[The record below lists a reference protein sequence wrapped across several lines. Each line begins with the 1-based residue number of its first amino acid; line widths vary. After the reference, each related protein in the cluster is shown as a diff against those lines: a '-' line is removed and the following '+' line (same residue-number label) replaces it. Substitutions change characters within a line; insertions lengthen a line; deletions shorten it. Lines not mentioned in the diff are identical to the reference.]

1 MMNFFDVFWLQLIPL
16 HLYPQCLN
24 IMDKDQDHC
33 RLPLSQ
39 KLCRQEQVCVVRIV
53 THEYGQSE
61 MLYVHQIW

>member
-16 HLYPQCLN
+16 RLYPQCLN

-53 THEYGQSE
+53 TREYGQSE